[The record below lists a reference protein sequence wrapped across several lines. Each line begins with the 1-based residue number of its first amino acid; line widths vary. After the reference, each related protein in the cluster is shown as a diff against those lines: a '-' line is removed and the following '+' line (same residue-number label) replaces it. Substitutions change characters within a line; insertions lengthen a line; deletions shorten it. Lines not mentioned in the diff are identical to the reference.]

1 MAQNFLDEP
10 YVVTTILNRVFNDQ
24 SPAYAV
30 YSNQV
35 AMATS
40 VGINAFALSFGA
52 SFTSLNEDQLSTK
65 LLGNLGVMPNAG
77 LQTALRDYLLS
88 VGKASVGVVAM
99 QLGQILSGLERATG
113 DQAAFNAAAMAWNKE
128 LVDSYKVSS
137 NPANTGPAVGTGEPD
152 PATLS
157 VTLSLTSGDDSISP
171 AATEAKFKTTSNND
185 TLLASTAG
193 FLSTADSV
201 DGAAGTDTLRATL
214 AAGSTVAP
222 TLSNIEK
229 VYITAGAGAEFS
241 AAGTTGLTELWINGA
256 SASAAFSGVALGTLV
271 GIQSSAAGGALTVN
285 FTGVSGPMDSATIAL
300 ADATGKDEVI
310 VGNVEILTVRSTGGT
325 VSATTV
331 NSARITAA
339 QAEKIFILG
348 DQALTTTVTGAR
360 LSVIDASA
368 FTQALD
374 LKLVDAGG
382 VAITANAQAHHKISL
397 GAGVDMLTISGL
409 AGGAARDIY
418 LGTAATLAAS
428 AIEVRDF
435 ASGTDLFRLT
445 GAAST
450 TKAAPVGAEL
460 ASIAASAS
468 LLEATVLAATTAGAN
483 KAIAFRYGADTYI
496 LVNDGT
502 AALGENDSLVKL
514 TGVTA
519 LADASWTSA

>member
-1 MAQNFLDEP
+1 MAQTFLDEP

-52 SFTSLNEDQLSTK
+52 SFTSLTEDQLSTK
-65 LLGNLGVMPNAG
+65 LLGNLGLLPNAG
-77 LQTALRDYLLS
+77 LQTALRDYLVS
-88 VGKASVGVVAM
+88 GGRASVGIVAM
-99 QLGQILSGLERATG
+99 QLGQILSGLEQATG
-113 DQAAFNAAAMAWNKE
+113 DQAAFNAAAVAWNKE

-193 FLSTADSV
+193 FLSTGDSV

-214 AAGSTVAP
+214 AAGSTVGPA
-222 TLSNIEK
+222 LSNIEK

-256 SASAAFSGVALGTLV
+256 SASATFSGVTLGTTV
-271 GIQSSAAGGALTVN
+271 GIQNSVAGGALTVN
-285 FTGVSGPMDSATIAL
+285 FANANGPVDAATFAL

-310 VGNVEILTVRSTGGT
+310 MANIETLSVRSTAGT
-325 VSATTV
+325 IAGTTV

-339 QAEKIFILG
+339 QAEKIVIWG
-348 DQALTTTVTGAR
+348 DQALTTTVAGAR
-360 LSVIDASA
+360 VGV
-368 FTQALD
+368 
-374 LKLVDAGG
+374 VDATALTKALGLTLAGTSG
-382 VAITANAQAHHKISL
+382 VAVAVNAQAAHKITL
-397 GAGVDMLTISGL
+397 GDGADTLKITGL
-409 AGGAARDIY
+409 AGDAAKDIN
-418 LGTAATLAAS
+418 LGTSTTLAAS
-428 AIEVRDF
+428 AIEVTGF
-435 ASGTDLFRLT
+435 ASGIDSIQLDAAKVTAKAVLGATD
-445 GAAST
+445 
-450 TKAAPVGAEL
+450 L

-468 LLEATVLAATTAGAN
+468 LLDATALAATTAGTN

-496 LVNDGT
+496 LVNDGV
-502 AALGENDSLVKL
+502 AALNANDSLIKL
-514 TGVTA
+514 SGLST
-519 LADASWTSA
+519 LADSSWGVA